1 VTVTNVTFVTSGWND
16 WYKSRFCLR
25 LESGLDWLLIVSKI
39 KLNAVLRNK
48 KGYFCH
54 IVGTI
59 TNANTHPKEFR
70 ILHSFCGRVRNR
82 DSNSCLD
89 DLCCSRCAMVRPVAS
104 DENKQIGLLFAVA
117 VTSPAVRKKGSSSD
131 KPVLLLTT
139 LRTKEL
145 GC

>member
-1 VTVTNVTFVTSGWND
+1 MLTLTQKSFEYSILFAAECETGTVI
-16 WYKSRFCLR
+16 L
-25 LESGLDWLLIVSKI
+25 VS
-39 KLNAVLRNK
+39 
-48 KGYFCH
+48 
-54 IVGTI
+54 T
-59 TNANTHPKEFR
+59 
-70 ILHSFCGRVRNR
+70 
-82 DSNSCLD
+82 
-89 DLCCSRCAMVRPVAS
+89 CAMVRPVAS